1 MRRRCAA
8 VIDANGGCSKY
19 WWALFYLSY
28 PFFLINFFPM
38 VSLFL
43 AYFTVVC
50 IYCRKT
56 LLLKNRPC
64 RVYYVPFPSFCYFLK
79 PNFYFQNWIKILIS
93 ITNVSK
99 WYQNVT
105 KTLNFMKIQ
114 TVFRWV
120 QWCLNIINS
129 KSCSV
134 SFAPYCIHLMMS
146 VRNRLK

>member
-1 MRRRCAA
+1 MGTLMQLIFIFCR
-8 VIDANGGCSKY
+8 
-19 WWALFYLSY
+19 W
-28 PFFLINFFPM
+28 INFFPK
-38 VSLFL
+38 VSLFSGL
-43 AYFTVVC
+43 F
-50 IYCRKT
+50 YCFVYLLSLSKKT

-64 RVYYVPFPSFCYFLK
+64 WVYYVPFPSICYFLK
-79 PNFYFQNWIKILIS
+79 SNFYFQNWIKILIL

-134 SFAPYCIHLMMS
+134 SFAPYYIAQKRCACYLS
-146 VRNRLK
+146 LLL